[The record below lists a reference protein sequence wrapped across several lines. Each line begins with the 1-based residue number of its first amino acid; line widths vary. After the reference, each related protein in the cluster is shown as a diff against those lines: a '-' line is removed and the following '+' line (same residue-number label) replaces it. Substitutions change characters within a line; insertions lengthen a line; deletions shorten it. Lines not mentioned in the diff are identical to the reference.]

1 MKKKYLLLS
10 LIIAVCILVVIF
22 AITTVSRRNTIHKLL
37 YELESSI
44 NENNLKGI
52 INLYPD
58 YYHDTVSDWLS
69 QDKLNEFNNKVG
81 NIKIKMTFYNDYDS
95 EAASKDI
102 QDRIFNDYGVN
113 LKIENYQIIAIN
125 VTNDVGVVYER
136 VQLQVVKIQGEYYLY
151 AESYLGDL
159 IECFVE

>member
-1 MKKKYLLLS
+1 MKKKYLLFS
-10 LIIAVCILVVIF
+10 LIIVVCILVTICIV
-22 AITTVSRRNTIHKLL
+22 ATVSRRNTIHKLL

-95 EAASKDI
+95 ESASKDI

-113 LKIENYQIIAIN
+113 LKIENHQIIVVN
-125 VTNDVGVVYER
+125 VTNNVGVVFEQ
-136 VQLQVVKIQGEYYLY
+136 VELQVVKIQGEYYLY
-151 AESYLGDL
+151 AESYLGGL
-159 IECFVE
+159 IQCFVE